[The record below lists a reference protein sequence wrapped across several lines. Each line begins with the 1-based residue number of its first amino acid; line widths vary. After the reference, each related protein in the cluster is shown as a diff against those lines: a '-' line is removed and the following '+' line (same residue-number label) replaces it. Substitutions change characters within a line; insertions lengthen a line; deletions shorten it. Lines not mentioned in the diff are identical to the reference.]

1 MLLRETRTRVP
12 MSASAAPFKGAMA
25 VRQTIERRVFLLAC
39 VALTLALGGC
49 GVFCNGAGTNGWVG
63 GACGTT
69 VHF

>member
-1 MLLRETRTRVP
+1 M
-12 MSASAAPFKGAMA
+12 
-25 VRQTIERRVFLLAC
+25 RRVFLLAC
-39 VALTLALGGC
+39 VALALALGGC

>member
-1 MLLRETRTRVP
+1 MLVRKARTRVP
-12 MSASAAPFKGAMA
+12 MSASVAPFKGTMA
-25 VRQTIERRVFLLAC
+25 VRQTIKRRVFLLAC